1 MSKRPVVLITG
12 AGRGI
17 GAETAK
23 LAAAQGYDVAV
34 NYKSDA
40 ASASSVVEAVKAKG
54 GRSVAIEADM
64 SIEADIERMFREA
77 DAVLGRITHFVYNT
91 GIPGRAGRLE
101 GAEPSMMREVIDVNV
116 LGALFS
122 LQHAIKRISRK
133 QGGEGGAIV
142 LLSSVAADIGGP
154 NEYVW
159 YAASKGAIES
169 ITYGLS
175 KELAGDGIRVNCV
188 SPGAS
193 ETRVHADAGTPD
205 KLARIAP
212 MIPMGRAGRPEESAA
227 AVMFLLSDAASY
239 ISGTILRVAGGR

>member
-1 MSKRPVVLITG
+1 MPVLLITG

-17 GAETAK
+17 GAATAK
-23 LAAAQGYDVAV
+23 LAAARGYDVAV
-34 NYKSDA
+34 NYKADN
-40 ASASSVVEAVKAKG
+40 ASADEVVAAVEAKGRKAT
-54 GRSVAIEADM
+54 AIKADM
-64 SIEADIERMFREA
+64 GREADIERMFKEA
-77 DAVLGRITHFVYNT
+77 DALGALTHFVYNT

-101 GAEPSMMREVIDVNV
+101 SAPPPMMREVMEVNA

-122 LQHAIKRISRK
+122 VQHAIRRISK
-133 QGGEGGAIV
+133 KHGGQGGAIV

-154 NEYVW
+154 GEYVW
-159 YAASKGAIES
+159 YAASKGAIELM
-169 ITYGLS
+169 TYGLS

-212 MIPMGRAGRPEESAA
+212 MIPMGRAGKPEEQAE